1 MHKIAPPFWHC
12 SLPTGEGYGGGDLW
26 SGWGRG
32 GSLYFILNN
41 IKE

>member
-1 MHKIAPPFWHC
+1 MHKIAPSFWHC
-12 SLPTGEGYGGGDLW
+12 SLPKGKATGGDLW